1 MLIPYSTDA
10 PVYHWPYT
18 TVGLIVANVMA
29 FYAAHIGL
37 AGSVEAWVLAYG
49 KRLHPVQW
57 VSSMFMH
64 ADLSHIV
71 GNMIFLWVF
80 GLIVEGK
87 LGWWRFLA
95 CYLGIGIIQNLL
107 QQVAMLDYGGPVI
120 GSLGASTAIYGIM
133 AMAAIWAPKNDVT
146 CFLWLAGFVARIV
159 YVPIYVFSLIY
170 LGLDLYSIL
179 MASERA
185 GTGLLHMS
193 GFLIGLPLA
202 VVLLRCHV
210 VDCEDW
216 DLFSLIRKA
225 HAAPEVTPPI
235 ADRLAAK
242 RAADEER
249 DAAKRRA
256 AREHI
261 AFLVRA
267 GDIASAS
274 TAYRTMRNVL
284 GGVDVDR
291 PQMIAIIKWL
301 HKEKR
306 QAESAPVLADLIACY
321 PEQSVSARITLAQI
335 CVAELERPGKALDL
349 LADVTTAL
357 LPPESAALVARIAAR
372 ARFMQAEGTIEID
385 SDTW

>member
-10 PVYHWPYT
+10 PIYHWPYA
-18 TVGLIVANVMA
+18 TVGLIIANTMA
-29 FYAAHIGL
+29 FYAAHLGPP
-37 AGSVEAWVLAYG
+37 GSVDAWVLAYG
-49 KRLHPVQW
+49 NGLHPVQW

-64 ADLSHIV
+64 GDLPHLI
-71 GNMIFLWVF
+71 GNMVFLWVF

-95 CYLGIGIIQNLL
+95 CYLGIGVFQNIV
-107 QQVAMLDYGGPVI
+107 QQVVMLDYGGPVF
-120 GSLGASTAIYGIM
+120 GSLGASTAIYGII

-146 CFLWLAGFVARIV
+146 CFLWLAGLIGRIV
-159 YVPIYVFSLIY
+159 SVPIYVFSLIY
-170 LGLDLYSIL
+170 LGLDLYSVL

-225 HAAPEVTPPI
+225 HAIPASPPPV
-235 ADRLAAK
+235 AERLAAA
-242 RAADEER
+242 RAAEQQR
-249 DAAKRRA
+249 DAEKRKAAK
-256 AREHI
+256 EHI
-261 AFLVRA
+261 AFLVRK
-267 GDIASAS
+267 GDVASAY
-274 TAYRTMRNVL
+274 TAYRTMRSLL
-284 GGVDVDR
+284 GGVDIDR
-291 PQMIAIIKWL
+291 QQMIAIIKWL
-301 HKEKR
+301 HEGKR
-306 QAESAPVLADLIACY
+306 QAESAPILADLIAGY
-321 PEQSVSARITLAQI
+321 PEQAVSARITLAQI

-349 LADVTTAL
+349 LADVNTSA
-357 LPPESAALVARIAAR
+357 LPPASAVLVSRIVARAK
-372 ARFMQAEGTIEID
+372 FMQAEGTIEID